1 MKTFL
6 RIALPLALLVAAPL
20 QAQTTIGVKGGINVA
35 NVDTNVEDIS
45 DLIDSKTG
53 FVGGGF
59 VTLGLG
65 SLFALQPELLYSQK
79 GFQVDEFGET
89 VKFNTNYIEIPVLLK
104 AQFKLAMLR
113 PAVYA
118 GPVLSFETGCTVSAL
133 ELSVDCDDEMAGV
146 GERKTNEWGAVF
158 GANLDFF
165 LGPVTLILD
174 GRYQLGLTN
183 LADVPDSDDE
193 VKSQVWQFMA
203 GVGWT
208 L

>member
-6 RIALPLALLVAAPL
+6 RMALPLALLIAAPL
-20 QAQTTIGVKGGINVA
+20 QAQTTIGVKGGVNIA
-35 NVDTNVEDIS
+35 TVDTNITDIS
-45 DLIDSKTG
+45 ELVDSKTG

-79 GFQVDEFGET
+79 GFQAEESGQSAQLG
-89 VKFNTNYIEIPVLLK
+89 TNYIEIPVLLK

-118 GPVLSFETGCTVSAL
+118 GPVVSFETSCDVSVSGV
-133 ELSVDCDDEMAGV
+133 SVECNDDEGFV
-146 GERKTNEWGAVF
+146 DRKKNEWGAVF
-158 GANLDFF
+158 GANLDFIV
-165 LGPVTLILD
+165 GPVILILD
-174 GRYQLGLTN
+174 ARYQLGLTN
-183 LADVPDSDDE
+183 LADAPDSDEE
-193 VKSQVWQFMA
+193 VKSRVWQIMG
-203 GVGWT
+203 GVGFT

>member
-6 RIALPLALLVAAPL
+6 RMALPLALLIAAPL
-20 QAQTTIGVKGGINVA
+20 QAQTTLGVKGGINIA
-35 NVDTNVEDIS
+35 NVDTNIADIS
-45 DLIDSKTG
+45 DLADSKTG

-79 GFQVDEFGET
+79 GFQADEFGET
-89 VKFNTNYIEIPVLLK
+89 VKLNTNYIEIPVLLK

-118 GPVLSFETGCTVSAL
+118 GPVVSFETGCDVSVTDI
-133 ELSVDCDDEMAGV
+133 SVSCDEDEGFV
-146 GERKTNEWGAVF
+146 DRKKNEWGAVF
-158 GANLDFF
+158 GANVDLI
-165 LGPVTLILD
+165 LGSITLILD

-183 LADVPDSDDE
+183 LADVPDSDDS
-193 VKSQVWQFMA
+193 VKSNVWQIMA
-203 GVGWT
+203 GVGFGI
-208 L
+208 

>member
-6 RIALPLALLVAAPL
+6 RMALPLALLIAVPL
-20 QAQTTIGVKGGINVA
+20 QAQTTIGVKGGINIA
-35 NVDTNVEDIS
+35 TVDTDVSDIS
-45 DLIDSKTG
+45 DLVDSKTG

-118 GPVLSFETGCTVSAL
+118 GPVVSFETSCSLSAL
-133 ELSVDCDDEMAGV
+133 ELSVDCDDEV
-146 GERKTNEWGAVF
+146 GDRKTTEWGAVF
-158 GANLDFF
+158 GGNLDFI
-165 LGPVTLILD
+165 LGPVVLILD
-174 GRYQLGLTN
+174 ARYQLGLTN
-183 LADVPDSDDE
+183 LADVPDSDE
-193 VKSQVWQFMA
+193 SVKNNVWQIMA
-203 GVGWT
+203 GVGFGI
-208 L
+208 

>member
-6 RIALPLALLVAAPL
+6 RIALPLALLIAVPL

>member
-6 RIALPLALLVAAPL
+6 RMALPLALLIAAPL
-20 QAQTTIGVKGGINVA
+20 QAQTTIGVKGGINIA
-35 NVDTNVEDIS
+35 NVDTNVPDIS
-45 DLIDSKTG
+45 ELADSKTG

-65 SLFALQPELLYSQK
+65 GLFALQPELLYSQK
-79 GFQVDEFGET
+79 GFQADEFGET
-89 VKFNTNYIEIPVLLK
+89 VKLNTNYVEIPVLLK

-118 GPVLSFETGCTVSAL
+118 GPLVSFETSCDVSAADI
-133 ELSVDCDDEMAGV
+133 SVACDEDEDFID
-146 GERKTNEWGAVF
+146 RKKNEWGAVF
-158 GANLDFF
+158 GANVDLI
-165 LGPVTLILD
+165 LGSITLILD

-183 LADVPDSDDE
+183 LADVPDSDDS
-193 VKSQVWQFMA
+193 VKNNLWQIMA
-203 GVGWT
+203 GVGFT

>member
-6 RIALPLALLVAAPL
+6 RMALPLALLIAAPL
-20 QAQTTIGVKGGINVA
+20 QAQTTLGVKGGINIA
-35 NVDTNVEDIS
+35 TVDTNVS
-45 DLIDSKTG
+45 DVADLVDSKTG

-118 GPVLSFETGCTVSAL
+118 GPVLSFETGCSVSAL
-133 ELSVDCDDEMAGV
+133 ELSVDCDDEVADV
-146 GERKTNEWGAVF
+146 GDRKKNEWGAVF
-158 GANLDFF
+158 GANLDLI
-165 LGPVTLILD
+165 LGSITLILD

-183 LADVPDSDDE
+183 LADVPDSDDS
-193 VKSQVWQFMA
+193 VKNSLWQIMA
-203 GVGWT
+203 GVGFT